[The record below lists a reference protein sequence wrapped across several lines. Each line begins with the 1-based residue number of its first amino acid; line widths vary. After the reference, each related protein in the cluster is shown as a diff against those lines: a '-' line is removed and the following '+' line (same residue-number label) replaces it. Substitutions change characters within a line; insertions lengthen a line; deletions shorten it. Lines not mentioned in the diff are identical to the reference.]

1 MKRAKLNNDK
11 ITALYCRLSKD
22 DGTNNE
28 SMSISTQK
36 TMLKDYAKR
45 NGFLNCQFYVDD
57 GYSGTNYDR
66 PAFRQLIED
75 IQDGEVSTLITKDL
89 SRLGR
94 NYLETGTYIEV
105 FFPNHNVRYIA
116 INDGVD
122 SIDNAQMDITPFRN
136 IINEMY
142 AKDTSR
148 KIKSALHARRMQGK
162 YMATTAPFGY
172 QKDEK
177 DHNHLVIDEVTAPV
191 VELIFSIAEEGVGL
205 HTICNRLRKAKVLKP
220 SFYKK
225 ELFERFMDEEKMY
238 DWDTAYVS
246 QILHNPVYAGNLT
259 VADKPTKTMHFRK
272 RQYIPFAERE
282 VIYGTHEPII
292 EQNRWNNVQKI
303 LQSRPPV
310 IGESSSGYDNIFR
323 GVIKCADCGSAMLA
337 KVEQKRKRNNVLDKT
352 FYCCTKYRKFGKDGC
367 SSHNIEARTVHEVVL
382 ADIQKHAG
390 QALTDRKAM
399 VTDIAER
406 LNLQMSADREQQK
419 KELRQCKQRV
429 SEIEN
434 LYAKLYEDLTRE
446 LITEKRFQMLSAR
459 YDSEQEELTAKI
471 KELEKSAIADKEQ
484 LSSIEHFAEQISG
497 YAGITELNF
506 KIINQLIEKILV
518 SEPVEID
525 GQKIQ
530 RLTIHYKFI
539 GAKEAIFKLTNLQK
553 NSILIKP
560 CSRGVSG
567 ALYPQ
572 SAPVG
577 VMLYRGPASA

>member
-148 KIKSALHARRMQGK
+148 KIKSALHARKMQGK

-205 HTICNRLRKAKVLKP
+205 HTICNRLRKAKVMKP

-259 VADKPTKTMHFRK
+259 VADKPTKTMRSKK
-272 RQYIPFAERE
+272 RQYIPYAERE
-282 VIYGTHEPII
+282 IIYGTHEPII
-292 EQNRWNNVQKI
+292 EQSRWNTVQKI

-382 ADIQKHAG
+382 TDIQKHAG
-390 QALTDRKAM
+390 QALTDRKTM
-399 VTDIAER
+399 VMDIAER

-446 LITEKRFQMLSAR
+446 LLTEKRFQMLSAR

-484 LSSIEHFAEQISG
+484 LSSIEQFAEQISG

-518 SEPVEID
+518 SEPIEVD

-539 GAKEAIFKLTNLQK
+539 GALETLE
-553 NSILIKP
+553 
-560 CSRGVSG
+560 
-567 ALYPQ
+567 
-572 SAPVG
+572 
-577 VMLYRGPASA
+577 

>member
-172 QKDEK
+172 KKDEK

-225 ELFERFMDEEKMY
+225 ELFERFLDEEKMY

-259 VADKPTKTMHFRK
+259 VADKPTKTMRSKK
-272 RQYIPFAERE
+272 RQYIPYAERE

-292 EQNRWNNVQKI
+292 EQSRWNTIQKI
-303 LQSRPPV
+303 LESRPPV

-352 FYCCTKYRKFGKDGC
+352 FYCCTKYRKFGKEGC
-367 SSHNIEARTVHEVVL
+367 SSHTIEARTVHEVVL

-390 QALTDRKAM
+390 QALADRKAM
-399 VTDIAER
+399 VTEIAER
-406 LNLQMSADREQQK
+406 LNLQLSADKEQQK

-471 KELEKSAIADKEQ
+471 KELEKSAIANKEQ
-484 LSSIEHFAEQISG
+484 LSSIEQFAEQISG

-539 GAKEAIFKLTNLQK
+539 GALETLE
-553 NSILIKP
+553 
-560 CSRGVSG
+560 
-567 ALYPQ
+567 
-572 SAPVG
+572 
-577 VMLYRGPASA
+577 

>member
-11 ITALYCRLSKD
+11 ITALYCGLSKD

-105 FFPNHNVRYIA
+105 FFPNHNVHYIA
-116 INDGVD
+116 INEGVD

-136 IINEMY
+136 IINKMY

-148 KIKSALHARRMQGK
+148 KIKSALHARKMQGK

-177 DHNHLVIDEVTAPV
+177 DHNHLVIDEVTAPI

-205 HTICNRLRKAKVLKP
+205 HTICNRLRKAKVIKP

-225 ELFERFMDEEKMY
+225 EMFERYTDEEKMY

-246 QILHNPVYAGNLT
+246 KILHDPVYAGNLT
-259 VADKPTKTMHFRK
+259 VAERPTKTMRSKK
-272 RQYIPFAERE
+272 RQYIPYAERE

-292 EQNRWNNVQKI
+292 EQSRWNTVQKI
-303 LQSRPPV
+303 LESRPPV

-337 KVEQKRKRNNVLDKT
+337 KVEQKRKRNNILDKT
-352 FYCCTKYRKFGKDGC
+352 FYCCTKYRKFGKEGC
-367 SSHNIEARTVHEVVL
+367 SSHTIEARTVHEVVL

-390 QALTDRKAM
+390 QALADRKAM
-399 VTDIAER
+399 VTEIAER
-406 LNLQMSADREQQK
+406 LNLQLSADKEQQK

-459 YDSEQEELTAKI
+459 FDSEQEELTAKI

-484 LSSIEHFAEQISG
+484 LSSIEQFAEQISG

-518 SEPVEID
+518 SEPVEVD

-539 GAKEAIFKLTNLQK
+539 GALETLE
-553 NSILIKP
+553 
-560 CSRGVSG
+560 
-567 ALYPQ
+567 
-572 SAPVG
+572 
-577 VMLYRGPASA
+577 

>member
-45 NGFLNCQFYVDD
+45 NGFLNCQFYADD

-259 VADKPTKTMHFRK
+259 VADKPTKTMRSKK
-272 RQYIPFAERE
+272 RQYIPYAERE
-282 VIYGTHEPII
+282 IIYGTHEPII

-352 FYCCTKYRKFGKDGC
+352 FYCCTKYRKFGKEGC
-367 SSHNIEARTVHEVVL
+367 SAHTIEARTVHEVVL

-399 VTDIAER
+399 VMEIAER
-406 LNLQMSADREQQK
+406 LNLQLSADREQQK

-497 YAGITELNF
+497 YAGIAELNF

-539 GAKEAIFKLTNLQK
+539 GALETLE
-553 NSILIKP
+553 
-560 CSRGVSG
+560 
-567 ALYPQ
+567 
-572 SAPVG
+572 
-577 VMLYRGPASA
+577 

>member
-122 SIDNAQMDITPFRN
+122 SINNAQMDITPFRN

-205 HTICNRLRKAKVLKP
+205 HTICNRLRKAKVMKP

-259 VADKPTKTMHFRK
+259 VADKPTKTMRSKK
-272 RQYIPFAERE
+272 RQYIPYAERE
-282 VIYGTHEPII
+282 IIYGTHEPII

-352 FYCCTKYRKFGKDGC
+352 FYCCTKYRKFGKEGC
-367 SSHNIEARTVHEVVL
+367 SSHTIEARTVHEVVL

-390 QALTDRKAM
+390 QALADRKAM
-399 VTDIAER
+399 VTEIAEH
-406 LNLQMSADREQQK
+406 LNLQLSADKEQQK

-446 LITEKRFQMLSAR
+446 LLTEKRFQMLSAR

-484 LSSIEHFAEQISG
+484 LSSIEQFAEQISG

-539 GAKEAIFKLTNLQK
+539 GALETLE
-553 NSILIKP
+553 
-560 CSRGVSG
+560 
-567 ALYPQ
+567 
-572 SAPVG
+572 
-577 VMLYRGPASA
+577 

>member
-148 KIKSALHARRMQGK
+148 KIKSALHARKMQGK

-205 HTICNRLRKAKVLKP
+205 HTICNRLRKAKVIKP

-225 ELFERFMDEEKMY
+225 EMFERYTDEEKMY

-246 QILHNPVYAGNLT
+246 KILHDPVYAGNLT
-259 VADKPTKTMHFRK
+259 VAERPTKTMRSKK
-272 RQYIPFAERE
+272 RQYIPYAERE

-292 EQNRWNNVQKI
+292 EQSRWNTVQKI
-303 LQSRPPV
+303 LESRPPV

-323 GVIKCADCGSAMLA
+323 GIIKCADCGSAMLA

-352 FYCCTKYRKFGKDGC
+352 FYCCTKYRKFGKEGC
-367 SSHNIEARTVHEVVL
+367 SSHTIEARTVHEVVL

-399 VTDIAER
+399 VTEIAER
-406 LNLQMSADREQQK
+406 LNLQLSADKEQQK

-446 LITEKRFQMLSAR
+446 LLTEKRFQMLSAR

-484 LSSIEHFAEQISG
+484 LSSIEQFAEQISG

-539 GAKEAIFKLTNLQK
+539 GALETLE
-553 NSILIKP
+553 
-560 CSRGVSG
+560 
-567 ALYPQ
+567 
-572 SAPVG
+572 
-577 VMLYRGPASA
+577 

>member
-36 TMLKDYAKR
+36 TMLKDYAKC

-122 SIDNAQMDITPFRN
+122 FIDNAQMDITPFRN

-205 HTICNRLRKAKVLKP
+205 HTICNRLRKAKVIKP

-225 ELFERFMDEEKMY
+225 EMFERYTDEEKMY

-259 VADKPTKTMHFRK
+259 VADKPTKTMRSKK
-272 RQYIPFAERE
+272 RQYIPYAERE
-282 VIYGTHEPII
+282 IIYGTHEPII

-323 GVIKCADCGSAMLA
+323 GIIKCADCGSAMLA
-337 KVEQKRKRNNVLDKT
+337 KVEQKRKRNNVIDKT
-352 FYCCTKYRKFGKDGC
+352 FYCCTKYRKFGKEGC
-367 SSHNIEARTVHEVVL
+367 SSHTIEARTVHEVVL

-390 QALTDRKAM
+390 QALADRKAM
-399 VTDIAER
+399 VTEIAER
-406 LNLQMSADREQQK
+406 LNLQLSADKEQQK

-539 GAKEAIFKLTNLQK
+539 GALETLE
-553 NSILIKP
+553 
-560 CSRGVSG
+560 
-567 ALYPQ
+567 
-572 SAPVG
+572 
-577 VMLYRGPASA
+577 

>member
-205 HTICNRLRKAKVLKP
+205 HTICNRLRKAKVIKP

-259 VADKPTKTMHFRK
+259 VADKPTKTMRSKK

-323 GVIKCADCGSAMLA
+323 GIIKCADCGSAMLA

-399 VTDIAER
+399 VTEIAER

-446 LITEKRFQMLSAR
+446 LLTEKRFQMLSAR

-484 LSSIEHFAEQISG
+484 LSSIEQFAEQISG

-518 SEPVEID
+518 SEPVEVD

-539 GAKEAIFKLTNLQK
+539 GALETLE
-553 NSILIKP
+553 
-560 CSRGVSG
+560 
-567 ALYPQ
+567 
-572 SAPVG
+572 
-577 VMLYRGPASA
+577 

>member
-148 KIKSALHARRMQGK
+148 KIKSALHARKMQGK

-177 DHNHLVIDEVTAPV
+177 DHNHLVIDEVTAPI

-205 HTICNRLRKAKVLKP
+205 HTICNRLRKAKVIKP

-225 ELFERFMDEEKMY
+225 EMFERYTDEEKMY

-246 QILHNPVYAGNLT
+246 KILHDPVYAGNLT
-259 VADKPTKTMHFRK
+259 VAERPTKTMRSKK
-272 RQYIPFAERE
+272 RQYIPYAERE

-292 EQNRWNNVQKI
+292 EQSRWNTVQKI
-303 LQSRPPV
+303 LESRPPV

-352 FYCCTKYRKFGKDGC
+352 FYCCTKYRKFGKEGC
-367 SSHNIEARTVHEVVL
+367 SAHTIEARTVHEVVL

-399 VTDIAER
+399 VTEIAER

-446 LITEKRFQMLSAR
+446 LLTEKRFQMLSAR

-484 LSSIEHFAEQISG
+484 LSSIEQFAEQISG

-539 GAKEAIFKLTNLQK
+539 GALETLE
-553 NSILIKP
+553 
-560 CSRGVSG
+560 
-567 ALYPQ
+567 
-572 SAPVG
+572 
-577 VMLYRGPASA
+577 

>member
-205 HTICNRLRKAKVLKP
+205 HTICNRLRKAKVMKP

-259 VADKPTKTMHFRK
+259 VADKPTKTMRSKK
-272 RQYIPFAERE
+272 RQYIPYAERE
-282 VIYGTHEPII
+282 IIYGTHEPII
-292 EQNRWNNVQKI
+292 EQSRWNTVQKI

-399 VTDIAER
+399 VTEIAER
-406 LNLQMSADREQQK
+406 LNLQLSADREQQK

-518 SEPVEID
+518 SEPIEVD

-539 GAKEAIFKLTNLQK
+539 GALETLE
-553 NSILIKP
+553 
-560 CSRGVSG
+560 
-567 ALYPQ
+567 
-572 SAPVG
+572 
-577 VMLYRGPASA
+577 

>member
-205 HTICNRLRKAKVLKP
+205 HTICNRLRKAKVIKP

-225 ELFERFMDEEKMY
+225 EMFERYTDEEKMY

-246 QILHNPVYAGNLT
+246 KILHDPVYAGNLT
-259 VADKPTKTMHFRK
+259 VAERPTKTMRSKK
-272 RQYIPFAERE
+272 RQYIPYAERE

-292 EQNRWNNVQKI
+292 EQNRWNTVQKI
-303 LQSRPPV
+303 LESRPPV

-323 GVIKCADCGSAMLA
+323 GIIKCADCGSAMLA

-352 FYCCTKYRKFGKDGC
+352 FYCCTKYRKFGKEGC
-367 SSHNIEARTVHEVVL
+367 SSHTIEARTVHEVVL

-406 LNLQMSADREQQK
+406 LNLQLSADKEQQK

-484 LSSIEHFAEQISG
+484 LSSIEQFAEQISG

-518 SEPVEID
+518 SEPVEVD

-539 GAKEAIFKLTNLQK
+539 GALETLE
-553 NSILIKP
+553 
-560 CSRGVSG
+560 
-567 ALYPQ
+567 
-572 SAPVG
+572 
-577 VMLYRGPASA
+577 

>member
-177 DHNHLVIDEVTAPV
+177 DHNHLVIDEVTAPI

-205 HTICNRLRKAKVLKP
+205 HTICNRLRKAKVIKP

-225 ELFERFMDEEKMY
+225 EMFERYTDEEKMY

-246 QILHNPVYAGNLT
+246 KILHDPVYAGNLT
-259 VADKPTKTMHFRK
+259 VAERPTKTMRSKK
-272 RQYIPFAERE
+272 RQYIPYAERE

-292 EQNRWNNVQKI
+292 EQSRWNTVQKI
-303 LQSRPPV
+303 LESRPPV

-352 FYCCTKYRKFGKDGC
+352 FYCCTKYRKFGKEGC
-367 SSHNIEARTVHEVVL
+367 SSHTIEARTVHEVVL

-390 QALTDRKAM
+390 QALADRKAM
-399 VTDIAER
+399 VTEIAER
-406 LNLQMSADREQQK
+406 LNLQLSADKEQQK

-459 YDSEQEELTAKI
+459 FDSEQEELTAKI

-484 LSSIEHFAEQISG
+484 LSSIEQFAEQISG

-518 SEPVEID
+518 SEPVEVD

-539 GAKEAIFKLTNLQK
+539 GALETLE
-553 NSILIKP
+553 
-560 CSRGVSG
+560 
-567 ALYPQ
+567 
-572 SAPVG
+572 
-577 VMLYRGPASA
+577 

>member
-225 ELFERFMDEEKMY
+225 EMFERYTDEEKMY

-259 VADKPTKTMHFRK
+259 VADKPTKTMRSKK
-272 RQYIPFAERE
+272 RQYIPYAERE

-292 EQNRWNNVQKI
+292 EQNRWNTVQKI
-303 LQSRPPV
+303 LDGRPPV

-352 FYCCTKYRKFGKDGC
+352 FYCCTKYRKFGKEGC
-367 SSHNIEARTVHEVVL
+367 SSHTIEARTVHEVVL

-399 VTDIAER
+399 VTEIAER
-406 LNLQMSADREQQK
+406 LNLQLSADREQQK

-484 LSSIEHFAEQISG
+484 LSSIEQFAEQISG

-518 SEPVEID
+518 SEPVEVD

-539 GAKEAIFKLTNLQK
+539 GALETLE
-553 NSILIKP
+553 
-560 CSRGVSG
+560 
-567 ALYPQ
+567 
-572 SAPVG
+572 
-577 VMLYRGPASA
+577 

>member
-259 VADKPTKTMHFRK
+259 VADKPTKTMRSKK

-352 FYCCTKYRKFGKDGC
+352 FYCCTKYRKFGKEGC
-367 SSHNIEARTVHEVVL
+367 SSHTIEARTVHEVVL

-446 LITEKRFQMLSAR
+446 LLTEKRFQMLSAR
-459 YDSEQEELTAKI
+459 FDSEQEELTAKI
-471 KELEKSAIADKEQ
+471 KELEKSAIADREQ
-484 LSSIEHFAEQISG
+484 LSSIEQFAEQISG

-518 SEPVEID
+518 SEPVEVD

-539 GAKEAIFKLTNLQK
+539 GALETLE
-553 NSILIKP
+553 
-560 CSRGVSG
+560 
-567 ALYPQ
+567 
-572 SAPVG
+572 
-577 VMLYRGPASA
+577 

>member
-148 KIKSALHARRMQGK
+148 KIKSALHARKMQGK

-205 HTICNRLRKAKVLKP
+205 HTICNRLRKAKVIKP

-225 ELFERFMDEEKMY
+225 EMFERYTDEEKMY

-246 QILHNPVYAGNLT
+246 KILHDPVYAGNLT
-259 VADKPTKTMHFRK
+259 VAERPTKTMRSKK
-272 RQYIPFAERE
+272 RQYIPYAERE

-303 LQSRPPV
+303 LESRPPV

-323 GVIKCADCGSAMLA
+323 GIIKCADCGSAMLV

-352 FYCCTKYRKFGKDGC
+352 FYCCTKYRKFGKEGC
-367 SSHNIEARTVHEVVL
+367 SSHTIEARTVHEVVL

-390 QALTDRKAM
+390 QALTDRKTM
-399 VTDIAER
+399 VTEIAER

-419 KELRQCKQRV
+419 RELRQCKQRV

-446 LITEKRFQMLSAR
+446 LLTEKRFQMLSAR

-471 KELEKSAIADKEQ
+471 KELEKSAIADREQ
-484 LSSIEHFAEQISG
+484 LSSIEQFAEQISG

-518 SEPVEID
+518 SEPVEVD

-539 GAKEAIFKLTNLQK
+539 GALETLE
-553 NSILIKP
+553 
-560 CSRGVSG
+560 
-567 ALYPQ
+567 
-572 SAPVG
+572 
-577 VMLYRGPASA
+577 

>member
-259 VADKPTKTMHFRK
+259 VADKPTKTMRSKK
-272 RQYIPFAERE
+272 RQYIPYAERE
-282 VIYGTHEPII
+282 IIYGTHEPII

-352 FYCCTKYRKFGKDGC
+352 FYCCTKYRKFGKEGC
-367 SSHNIEARTVHEVVL
+367 SAHTIEARTVHEVVL

-446 LITEKRFQMLSAR
+446 LLTEKRFQMLSAR

-484 LSSIEHFAEQISG
+484 LSSIEQFAEQISG

-518 SEPVEID
+518 SEPVEVD

-539 GAKEAIFKLTNLQK
+539 GALETLE
-553 NSILIKP
+553 
-560 CSRGVSG
+560 
-567 ALYPQ
+567 
-572 SAPVG
+572 
-577 VMLYRGPASA
+577 

>member
-148 KIKSALHARRMQGK
+148 KIKSALHARKMQGK

-177 DHNHLVIDEVTAPV
+177 DHNHLVIDEVTAPI

-205 HTICNRLRKAKVLKP
+205 HTICNRLRKAKVIKP

-225 ELFERFMDEEKMY
+225 EMFERYTDEEKMY

-246 QILHNPVYAGNLT
+246 KILHDPVYAGNLT
-259 VADKPTKTMHFRK
+259 VAERPTKTMRSKK
-272 RQYIPFAERE
+272 RQYIPYAERE

-292 EQNRWNNVQKI
+292 EQSRWNTVQKI
-303 LQSRPPV
+303 LESRPPV

-352 FYCCTKYRKFGKDGC
+352 FYCCTKYRKFGKEGC
-367 SSHNIEARTVHEVVL
+367 SSHTIEARTVHEVVL

-390 QALTDRKAM
+390 QALADRKAM
-399 VTDIAER
+399 VTEIAER
-406 LNLQMSADREQQK
+406 LNLQLSADKEQQK

-459 YDSEQEELTAKI
+459 FDSEQEELTAKI

-518 SEPVEID
+518 SEPVEVD

-539 GAKEAIFKLTNLQK
+539 GALETLE
-553 NSILIKP
+553 
-560 CSRGVSG
+560 
-567 ALYPQ
+567 
-572 SAPVG
+572 
-577 VMLYRGPASA
+577 

>member
-116 INDGVD
+116 VNDGVD

-148 KIKSALHARRMQGK
+148 KIKSVLHARRMQGK

-205 HTICNRLRKAKVLKP
+205 HTICNRLRKAEVLKP

-259 VADKPTKTMHFRK
+259 VADKPTKTMRSKK

-323 GVIKCADCGSAMLA
+323 GIIKCADCGSAMLA

-406 LNLQMSADREQQK
+406 LNLQLSADREQQK

-446 LITEKRFQMLSAR
+446 LLTEKRFQMLSAR

-484 LSSIEHFAEQISG
+484 LSSIEQFAEQISG

-518 SEPVEID
+518 SEPVEVD

-539 GAKEAIFKLTNLQK
+539 GALETLE
-553 NSILIKP
+553 
-560 CSRGVSG
+560 
-567 ALYPQ
+567 
-572 SAPVG
+572 
-577 VMLYRGPASA
+577 

>member
-205 HTICNRLRKAKVLKP
+205 HTICNRLRKAKVMKP

-259 VADKPTKTMHFRK
+259 VADKPTKTMRSKK

-282 VIYGTHEPII
+282 IIYGTHEPII

-323 GVIKCADCGSAMLA
+323 GIIKCADCGSAMLA

-399 VTDIAER
+399 VTEIAER

-446 LITEKRFQMLSAR
+446 LLTEKRFQMLSAR

-484 LSSIEHFAEQISG
+484 LSSIEQFAEQISG

-518 SEPVEID
+518 SEPVEVD

-539 GAKEAIFKLTNLQK
+539 GALETLE
-553 NSILIKP
+553 
-560 CSRGVSG
+560 
-567 ALYPQ
+567 
-572 SAPVG
+572 
-577 VMLYRGPASA
+577 

>member
-148 KIKSALHARRMQGK
+148 KIKSALHARKMQGK

-259 VADKPTKTMHFRK
+259 VADKPTKTMHSKK

-352 FYCCTKYRKFGKDGC
+352 FYCCTKYRKFGKEGC
-367 SSHNIEARTVHEVVL
+367 SSHTIEARTVHEVVL

-399 VTDIAER
+399 VTEIAER
-406 LNLQMSADREQQK
+406 LNLQLSADKEQQK

-484 LSSIEHFAEQISG
+484 LSSIEQFAEQISG

-518 SEPVEID
+518 SEPVEVD

-539 GAKEAIFKLTNLQK
+539 GALETLE
-553 NSILIKP
+553 
-560 CSRGVSG
+560 
-567 ALYPQ
+567 
-572 SAPVG
+572 
-577 VMLYRGPASA
+577 

>member
-105 FFPNHNVRYIA
+105 FFPNHDVRYIA

-148 KIKSALHARRMQGK
+148 KIKSALHARKMQGK

-225 ELFERFMDEEKMY
+225 EMFERYTDEEKMY

-246 QILHNPVYAGNLT
+246 KILHDPVYAGNLT
-259 VADKPTKTMHFRK
+259 VAERPTKTMRSKK
-272 RQYIPFAERE
+272 RQYIPYAERE

-292 EQNRWNNVQKI
+292 EQSRWNTVQKI
-303 LQSRPPV
+303 LESRPPV

-352 FYCCTKYRKFGKDGC
+352 FYCCTKYRKFGKEGC
-367 SSHNIEARTVHEVVL
+367 SSHTIEARTVHEVVL

-484 LSSIEHFAEQISG
+484 LSSIEQFAEQISG

-518 SEPVEID
+518 SEPVEVD

-539 GAKEAIFKLTNLQK
+539 GALETLE
-553 NSILIKP
+553 
-560 CSRGVSG
+560 
-567 ALYPQ
+567 
-572 SAPVG
+572 
-577 VMLYRGPASA
+577 

>member
-205 HTICNRLRKAKVLKP
+205 HTICNRLRKAKVIKP

-225 ELFERFMDEEKMY
+225 EMFERYTDEEKMY

-246 QILHNPVYAGNLT
+246 KILHDPVYAGNLT
-259 VADKPTKTMHFRK
+259 VAERPTKTMRSKK
-272 RQYIPFAERE
+272 RQYIPYAERE

-303 LQSRPPV
+303 LESRPPV

-323 GVIKCADCGSAMLA
+323 GVIKCADCESAMLA

-352 FYCCTKYRKFGKDGC
+352 FYCCTKYRKFGKEGC
-367 SSHNIEARTVHEVVL
+367 SAHTIEARTVHEVVL

-406 LNLQMSADREQQK
+406 HNLQMSADREQQK

-446 LITEKRFQMLSAR
+446 LLTEKRFQMLSAR

-484 LSSIEHFAEQISG
+484 LSSIEQFAEQISG

-518 SEPVEID
+518 SEPVEVD

-539 GAKEAIFKLTNLQK
+539 GALETLE
-553 NSILIKP
+553 
-560 CSRGVSG
+560 
-567 ALYPQ
+567 
-572 SAPVG
+572 
-577 VMLYRGPASA
+577 

>member
-122 SIDNAQMDITPFRN
+122 SINNAQMDITPFRN

-259 VADKPTKTMHFRK
+259 VADKPTKTMRSKK
-272 RQYIPFAERE
+272 RQYIPYAERE
-282 VIYGTHEPII
+282 IIYGTHEPII

-323 GVIKCADCGSAMLA
+323 GIIKCADCGSAMLA

-352 FYCCTKYRKFGKDGC
+352 FYCCTKYRKFGKEGC
-367 SSHNIEARTVHEVVL
+367 SSHTIEARTVHEVVL

-399 VTDIAER
+399 VTEIAER
-406 LNLQMSADREQQK
+406 LNLQLSADKEQQK

-446 LITEKRFQMLSAR
+446 LLTEKRFQMLSAR

-484 LSSIEHFAEQISG
+484 LSSIEQFAEQISD
-497 YAGITELNF
+497 YAGITKLNF

-518 SEPVEID
+518 SEPVEVD

-539 GAKEAIFKLTNLQK
+539 GALETLE
-553 NSILIKP
+553 
-560 CSRGVSG
+560 
-567 ALYPQ
+567 
-572 SAPVG
+572 
-577 VMLYRGPASA
+577 

>member
-205 HTICNRLRKAKVLKP
+205 HTICNRLRKAKVIKP

-225 ELFERFMDEEKMY
+225 EMFERYTDEEKMY

-246 QILHNPVYAGNLT
+246 KILHDPVYAGNLT
-259 VADKPTKTMHFRK
+259 VAERPTKTMRSKK
-272 RQYIPFAERE
+272 RQYIPYAERE

-303 LQSRPPV
+303 LESRPPV

-352 FYCCTKYRKFGKDGC
+352 FYCCTKYRKFGKEGC
-367 SSHNIEARTVHEVVL
+367 SSHTIEARTVHEVVL

-390 QALTDRKAM
+390 QALADRKAM
-399 VTDIAER
+399 VTEIAER

-446 LITEKRFQMLSAR
+446 LLTEKRFQMLSAR

-484 LSSIEHFAEQISG
+484 LSSIEQFAEQISG

-518 SEPVEID
+518 SEPVEVD

-539 GAKEAIFKLTNLQK
+539 GALETLE
-553 NSILIKP
+553 
-560 CSRGVSG
+560 
-567 ALYPQ
+567 
-572 SAPVG
+572 
-577 VMLYRGPASA
+577 

>member
-148 KIKSALHARRMQGK
+148 KIKSALHARKMQGK

-205 HTICNRLRKAKVLKP
+205 HTICNRLRKAKVIKP

-225 ELFERFMDEEKMY
+225 EMFERYTDEEKMY

-246 QILHNPVYAGNLT
+246 KILHDPVYAGNLT
-259 VADKPTKTMHFRK
+259 VAERPTKTMRSKK
-272 RQYIPFAERE
+272 RQYIPYAERE

-292 EQNRWNNVQKI
+292 EQSRWNTVQKI
-303 LQSRPPV
+303 LESRPPV

-323 GVIKCADCGSAMLA
+323 GIIKCADCGSAMLA

-352 FYCCTKYRKFGKDGC
+352 FYCCTKYRKFGKEGC
-367 SSHNIEARTVHEVVL
+367 SSHTIEARTVHEVVL

-390 QALTDRKAM
+390 QALADRKAM
-399 VTDIAER
+399 VTEIAER
-406 LNLQMSADREQQK
+406 LNLQLSADKEQQK

-459 YDSEQEELTAKI
+459 FDSEQEELTAKI
-471 KELEKSAIADKEQ
+471 KELEKSAIADREQ

-518 SEPVEID
+518 SEPVEVD

-539 GAKEAIFKLTNLQK
+539 GALETLE
-553 NSILIKP
+553 
-560 CSRGVSG
+560 
-567 ALYPQ
+567 
-572 SAPVG
+572 
-577 VMLYRGPASA
+577 

>member
-259 VADKPTKTMHFRK
+259 VADKPTKTMRSKK
-272 RQYIPFAERE
+272 RQYIPYAERE
-282 VIYGTHEPII
+282 IIYGTHEPII
-292 EQNRWNNVQKI
+292 EQNRWNTVQKI
-303 LQSRPPV
+303 LDGRPPV

-323 GVIKCADCGSAMLA
+323 GIIKCADCGSAMLA

-352 FYCCTKYRKFGKDGC
+352 FYCCTKYRKFGKEGC
-367 SSHNIEARTVHEVVL
+367 SSHTIEARTVHEVVL

-399 VTDIAER
+399 VTEIAER
-406 LNLQMSADREQQK
+406 LNLQLSADKEQQK

-539 GAKEAIFKLTNLQK
+539 GALETLE
-553 NSILIKP
+553 
-560 CSRGVSG
+560 
-567 ALYPQ
+567 
-572 SAPVG
+572 
-577 VMLYRGPASA
+577 

>member
-205 HTICNRLRKAKVLKP
+205 HTICNRLRKAKVMKP

-259 VADKPTKTMHFRK
+259 VADKPTKTMRSKK
-272 RQYIPFAERE
+272 RQYIPYAERE
-282 VIYGTHEPII
+282 IIYGTHEPII

-323 GVIKCADCGSAMLA
+323 GIIKCADCGSAMLA

-352 FYCCTKYRKFGKDGC
+352 FYCCTKYRKFGKEGC
-367 SSHNIEARTVHEVVL
+367 SSHTIEARTVHEVVL

-399 VTDIAER
+399 VMEIAER
-406 LNLQMSADREQQK
+406 LNLQLSADKEQQK

-446 LITEKRFQMLSAR
+446 LLTEKRFQMLSAR
-459 YDSEQEELTAKI
+459 FDSEQEELTAKI

-484 LSSIEHFAEQISG
+484 LSSIEQFAEQISG

-525 GQKIQ
+525 GQKTQ

-539 GAKEAIFKLTNLQK
+539 GALETLE
-553 NSILIKP
+553 
-560 CSRGVSG
+560 
-567 ALYPQ
+567 
-572 SAPVG
+572 
-577 VMLYRGPASA
+577 

>member
-177 DHNHLVIDEVTAPV
+177 DHNHLVIDEVTAPI

-225 ELFERFMDEEKMY
+225 EMFERYTDEEKMY

-246 QILHNPVYAGNLT
+246 KILHDPVYAGNLT
-259 VADKPTKTMHFRK
+259 VAERPTKTMRSKK
-272 RQYIPFAERE
+272 RQYIPYAERE

-292 EQNRWNNVQKI
+292 EQSRWNTVQKI
-303 LQSRPPV
+303 LESRPPV

-352 FYCCTKYRKFGKDGC
+352 FYCCTKYRKFGKEGC
-367 SSHNIEARTVHEVVL
+367 SSHTIEARTVHEVVL
-382 ADIQKHAG
+382 ADIQIHAG
-390 QALTDRKAM
+390 QALTDKKAM

-446 LITEKRFQMLSAR
+446 LLTEKRFQMLSAR
-459 YDSEQEELTAKI
+459 FDSEQEELTAKI
-471 KELEKSAIADKEQ
+471 KELEKSAIADREQ
-484 LSSIEHFAEQISG
+484 LSSIEQFAEQISG

-518 SEPVEID
+518 SEPVEVD

-539 GAKEAIFKLTNLQK
+539 GALETLE
-553 NSILIKP
+553 
-560 CSRGVSG
+560 
-567 ALYPQ
+567 
-572 SAPVG
+572 
-577 VMLYRGPASA
+577 

>member
-205 HTICNRLRKAKVLKP
+205 HTICNRLRKAKVIKP

-259 VADKPTKTMHFRK
+259 VADKPTKTMRSKK

-303 LQSRPPV
+303 LESRPPV

-352 FYCCTKYRKFGKDGC
+352 FYCCTKYRKFGKEGC
-367 SSHNIEARTVHEVVL
+367 SSHTIEARTVHEVVL

-399 VTDIAER
+399 VTEIAER

-446 LITEKRFQMLSAR
+446 LLTEKRFQMLSAR
-459 YDSEQEELTAKI
+459 FDSEQEELTAKI
-471 KELEKSAIADKEQ
+471 KELEKSAIADREQ
-484 LSSIEHFAEQISG
+484 LSSIEQFAEQISG

-518 SEPVEID
+518 SEPVEVD

-539 GAKEAIFKLTNLQK
+539 GALETLE
-553 NSILIKP
+553 
-560 CSRGVSG
+560 
-567 ALYPQ
+567 
-572 SAPVG
+572 
-577 VMLYRGPASA
+577 

>member
-105 FFPNHNVRYIA
+105 FFPNHDVRYIA

-148 KIKSALHARRMQGK
+148 KIKSALHARKMQGK

-205 HTICNRLRKAKVLKP
+205 HTICNRLRKAKVIKP

-225 ELFERFMDEEKMY
+225 EMFERYTDEEKMY

-246 QILHNPVYAGNLT
+246 KILHDPVYAGNLT
-259 VADKPTKTMHFRK
+259 VAERPTKTMRSKK
-272 RQYIPFAERE
+272 RQYIPYAERE

-292 EQNRWNNVQKI
+292 EQSRWNTVQKI
-303 LQSRPPV
+303 LESRPPV

-352 FYCCTKYRKFGKDGC
+352 FYCCTKYRKFGKEGC
-367 SSHNIEARTVHEVVL
+367 SSHTIEARTVHEVVL

-390 QALTDRKAM
+390 QALADRKAM
-399 VTDIAER
+399 VTEIAER
-406 LNLQMSADREQQK
+406 LNLQLSADKEQQK

-446 LITEKRFQMLSAR
+446 LLTEKRFQMLSAR

-518 SEPVEID
+518 SEPVEVD

-539 GAKEAIFKLTNLQK
+539 GALETLE
-553 NSILIKP
+553 
-560 CSRGVSG
+560 
-567 ALYPQ
+567 
-572 SAPVG
+572 
-577 VMLYRGPASA
+577 

>member
-148 KIKSALHARRMQGK
+148 KIKSALHARKMQGK

-177 DHNHLVIDEVTAPV
+177 DHNHLVIDEVTAHV
-191 VELIFSIAEEGVGL
+191 VELIFSIAEEGVEL
-205 HTICNRLRKAKVLKP
+205 HTICNRLCKAKVMKP

-259 VADKPTKTMHFRK
+259 VADKPTKTMRSKK
-272 RQYIPFAERE
+272 RQYIPYAERE
-282 VIYGTHEPII
+282 IIYGTHEPII
-292 EQNRWNNVQKI
+292 EQSRWNTVQKI

-382 ADIQKHAG
+382 TDIQKHAG
-390 QALTDRKAM
+390 QALTDRKTM
-399 VTDIAER
+399 VMDIAER

-446 LITEKRFQMLSAR
+446 LLTEKRFQMLSAR

-471 KELEKSAIADKEQ
+471 KELEKSAIADREQ
-484 LSSIEHFAEQISG
+484 LSSIEQFAEQISG

-518 SEPVEID
+518 SEPVEVD

-539 GAKEAIFKLTNLQK
+539 GALETLE
-553 NSILIKP
+553 
-560 CSRGVSG
+560 
-567 ALYPQ
+567 
-572 SAPVG
+572 
-577 VMLYRGPASA
+577 

>member
-259 VADKPTKTMHFRK
+259 VADKPTKTIRSKK

-323 GVIKCADCGSAMLA
+323 GIIKCADCGSAMLA

-352 FYCCTKYRKFGKDGC
+352 FYCCTKYRKFGKEGC
-367 SSHNIEARTVHEVVL
+367 SSHTIEARTVHEVVL

-390 QALTDRKAM
+390 QALADRKAM
-399 VTDIAER
+399 VTEIAER

-446 LITEKRFQMLSAR
+446 LLTEKRFQMLSAR

-484 LSSIEHFAEQISG
+484 LSSIEQFAEQISG

-518 SEPVEID
+518 SEPVEVD

-539 GAKEAIFKLTNLQK
+539 GALETLE
-553 NSILIKP
+553 
-560 CSRGVSG
+560 
-567 ALYPQ
+567 
-572 SAPVG
+572 
-577 VMLYRGPASA
+577 

>member
-177 DHNHLVIDEVTAPV
+177 DHNHLVIDEVTAPI

-205 HTICNRLRKAKVLKP
+205 HTICNRLRKAKVIKP

-225 ELFERFMDEEKMY
+225 EMFERYTDEEKMY

-246 QILHNPVYAGNLT
+246 KILHDPVYAGNLT
-259 VADKPTKTMHFRK
+259 VAERPTKTMRSKK
-272 RQYIPFAERE
+272 RQYIPYAERE

-292 EQNRWNNVQKI
+292 EQSRWNTVQKI
-303 LQSRPPV
+303 LESRPPV

-352 FYCCTKYRKFGKDGC
+352 FYCCTKYRKFGKEGC
-367 SSHNIEARTVHEVVL
+367 SSHTIEARTVHEVVL

-390 QALTDRKAM
+390 QALADRKAM
-399 VTDIAER
+399 VTEIAER
-406 LNLQMSADREQQK
+406 LNLQLSADKEQQK

-459 YDSEQEELTAKI
+459 FDSEQEELTAKI

-539 GAKEAIFKLTNLQK
+539 GALETLE
-553 NSILIKP
+553 
-560 CSRGVSG
+560 
-567 ALYPQ
+567 
-572 SAPVG
+572 
-577 VMLYRGPASA
+577 

>member
-205 HTICNRLRKAKVLKP
+205 HTICNRLRKAKVMKP

-259 VADKPTKTMHFRK
+259 VADKPTKTMRSKK
-272 RQYIPFAERE
+272 RQYIPYAERE
-282 VIYGTHEPII
+282 IIYGTHEPII

-352 FYCCTKYRKFGKDGC
+352 FYCCTKYRKFGKEGC
-367 SSHNIEARTVHEVVL
+367 SSHTIEARTVHEVVL

-390 QALTDRKAM
+390 QALADRKAM
-399 VTDIAER
+399 VTEIAER
-406 LNLQMSADREQQK
+406 LNLQLSADKEQQK

-446 LITEKRFQMLSAR
+446 LLTEKRFQMLSAR
-459 YDSEQEELTAKI
+459 FDSEQEELTAKI

-484 LSSIEHFAEQISG
+484 LSSIEQFAEQISG

-518 SEPVEID
+518 SEPVEVD

-539 GAKEAIFKLTNLQK
+539 GALETLE
-553 NSILIKP
+553 
-560 CSRGVSG
+560 
-567 ALYPQ
+567 
-572 SAPVG
+572 
-577 VMLYRGPASA
+577 

>member
-205 HTICNRLRKAKVLKP
+205 HTICNRLRKAKVMKP

-259 VADKPTKTMHFRK
+259 VADKPTKTMRSKK
-272 RQYIPFAERE
+272 RQYIPYAERE
-282 VIYGTHEPII
+282 IIYGTHEPII
-292 EQNRWNNVQKI
+292 EQSRWNTVQKI

-382 ADIQKHAG
+382 TDIQKHAG
-390 QALTDRKAM
+390 QALTDRKTM
-399 VTDIAER
+399 VMDIAER

-446 LITEKRFQMLSAR
+446 LLTEKRFQMLSAR

-484 LSSIEHFAEQISG
+484 LSSIEQFAEQISV

-518 SEPVEID
+518 SEPIEVD

-539 GAKEAIFKLTNLQK
+539 GALETLE
-553 NSILIKP
+553 
-560 CSRGVSG
+560 
-567 ALYPQ
+567 
-572 SAPVG
+572 
-577 VMLYRGPASA
+577 